1 MDAHKTNGA
10 TPPPLP
16 VVEVG
21 AFIGVEPP
29 PRVFLDSAGL
39 IPMRNV
45 TLLSGDGGTGKSLL
59 ALQLALAVSTVLPD
73 WVGISIG
80 PESNGGV
87 VYLSAED
94 DMLEIHKRLAEI
106 CEAENADL
114 GAALGLLSFLDMA
127 GEDATLAAE
136 KAHSGVMAKTA
147 LYGRLEATLTQRS
160 PILLI
165 LDNLA
170 DVYAGNENSRS
181 PVKQFVGLLRHL
193 AMKYDCAIVLLGHP
207 SLSGLASG
215 SGSSGSTAW
224 NNSVRS
230 RLYLKRL
237 EPGEGDE
244 DMRVLEAMKSNYGRK
259 GRVFGLRWHDGRF
272 VRKDAV
278 RARDKVTT
286 AMQAE
291 VAQEA
296 AKGFWRCDTK
306 HEQWFGNWLAERLEV
321 DVGEGLAASERSTTQ
336 KQHRMEISNLLKGY
350 VDGKVIRKV
359 MKKDSH
365 REMRPFYD
373 AGRGFKPK
381 EENHEA

>member
-1 MDAHKTNGA
+1 MDGHGKTNGA
-10 TPPPLP
+10 APPLP
-16 VVEVG
+16 VVEVSK
-21 AFIGVEPP
+21 FIGEEPQ
-29 PRVFLDSAGL
+29 PRVFIDSAGL

-73 WVGISIG
+73 WIGIAIG
-80 PESNGGV
+80 EGSNGGV

-94 DMLEIHKRLAEI
+94 DMLEIHKRLSEI
-106 CEAENADL
+106 CAAEGADL
-114 GAALGLLSFLDMA
+114 SAAIGLLSFLDMA

-136 KAHSGVMAKTA
+136 KAHSGVMARTP
-147 LYGRLEATLTQRS
+147 LYDRLEGLLGQRS

-165 LDNLA
+165 LDNQA

-193 AMKYDCAIVLLGHP
+193 AMKHDCAILLLGHP
-207 SLSGLASG
+207 SLSGRSSG
-215 SGSSGSTAW
+215 SGESGSTAW

-230 RLYLKRL
+230 RLYLKRVDAS
-237 EPGEGDE
+237 EGDE

-259 GRVFGLRWHDGRF
+259 GRAFGMKWHDGRF

-278 RARDKVTT
+278 KARDKVTT
-286 AMQAE
+286 AMQDE
-291 VAQEA
+291 VASEA
-296 AKGFWRCDTK
+296 AKGFWRCDPK
-306 HEQWFGNWLAERLEV
+306 HEQWFGNWLAARLDV
-321 DVGEGLAASERSTTQ
+321 DVGEGLNASERSTTQ
-336 KQHRMEISNLLKGY
+336 LQHRYEIINLLKGY

-365 REMRPFYD
+365 RDMRPYYE
-373 AGRGFKPK
+373 AGRGFKPTAQ
-381 EENHEA
+381 EE